1 MPIGRRFVLSFVA
14 LSLIAALPV
23 IGQLPASAA
32 PAPQAGSAPVR
43 PSARVAPFLPLTA
56 GERATV
62 HKHSFQ
68 FGGSAPVSLHG
79 VSDAGATATG
89 GAPNALR
96 AAEGAADT
104 TSGPLIAP
112 VPPDDLTGFAGTAQ
126 ASTIHS
132 FGADQ
137 EVTPPNED
145 IAAGPIDLVEVVNST
160 VFLLNR
166 TGGVLGSADLNVFM
180 DVRTG
185 YHSSDPRV
193 IYDAGGGRFWITVT
207 EVPDSFSSPTNCPA
221 AAPVL
226 IAVSPSSNPLP
237 FTSWIVYG
245 LPIGQRTAGTMFG
258 DQPGLGDDGNT
269 IAVTF
274 GDFSCSLNFLGSE
287 IDILQKTDFEHDSG
301 THALD
306 FFFGGPFTAQPVQT
320 FGAIGTQ
327 YVVTNESDC
336 GSVTCANPPP
346 EAEVDA
352 FIGTPEAQNVSLIQ
366 DFTSMT
372 PTAVD
377 NTTGFLP
384 PAAQP
389 SPGPTLQTNDDRFL
403 NAVWENGE
411 IWTADGTGCQPGGTG
426 PVQNCLN
433 YLEIAANA
441 TGTAVGTSPTQQ
453 LNNVGA
459 TGEDLF
465 YPEVTLDQSGDLLT
479 VFDESSS
486 TDFPSI
492 LAATI
497 PNAGTTLSSF
507 VTLHTS
513 STYYNGDDLFA
524 GACDSEGCRWG
535 DYSGA
540 AQDPAN
546 PNDVWVVSGS
556 EDGSVEGVCGTTHAC
571 WNTRI
576 NQLTVTGPSIS
587 SLTPSSGPVVGGQT
601 VTVKGFDFGSDTAFT
616 FGGTPTTIHPL
627 TPESFTFVTPAA
639 STPLGGSVETQ
650 ATDSLGSSDM
660 NGASAYLYIGLS
672 NYTPVAPFRIL
683 DTRTNGGPLAP
694 GAIRPL
700 QVAGAGSP
708 AIPFSA
714 TAVVLN
720 VTEVS
725 GTASSLLT
733 VYPAGSTR
741 PNASNLNFAAHTV
754 IPNLVTVALSINGA
768 VDIYNAL
775 GSVNVLADV
784 EGYFTPQPSS
794 DFQGLFHPIAPFRVC
809 DTRSACQGHAVL
821 HPGQAVVVNVTGASQ
836 IPVDG
841 TAGAAVLNLTGVA
854 GTALTFLSAFPTN
867 STGGCSYN
875 GTHAPPFSTLN
886 LTPGAVEANRVM
898 VALGP
903 AVSGGPDTS
912 MCVYNAAGTINM
924 IVDAN
929 GWFGSASAL
938 AIPTGYQYQAIAPTR
953 ICDTR
958 VGSAS
963 CSHAAI
969 GAAVSRLIGVAGFD
983 GIPAV
988 ASATTVVAIIANLTA
1003 ITPTTATFLALYPA
1017 NLTRHPGVSDLNVNA
1032 GVVLPNLAVVA
1043 LDTTIDSNAGDVF
1056 LYNSAG
1062 SVNAIIDV
1070 EGWFQ

>member
-1 MPIGRRFVLSFVA
+1 MPIGRRLLLSFVG
-14 LSLIAALPV
+14 LGLIAALPV

-32 PAPQAGSAPVR
+32 PAPRAAPVA
-43 PSARVAPFLPLTA
+43 PSTVSRHLTPFLALTKQARESASRQAPRA
-56 GERATV
+56 GHSEPPTVHGRSDASGAGVVIPAAPAQPASFRPELRAT
-62 HKHSFQ
+62 
-68 FGGSAPVSLHG
+68 
-79 VSDAGATATG
+79 
-89 GAPNALR
+89 
-96 AAEGAADT
+96 
-104 TSGPLIAP
+104 PLVAP
-112 VPPDDLTGFAGTAQ
+112 VPPDALTGFPGTAQ
-126 ASTIHS
+126 AGTIHS
-132 FGADQ
+132 FGGDQ

-145 IAAGPIDLVEVVNST
+145 VAAGPTDLVEVVNST
-160 VFLLNR
+160 VEVFSR
-166 TGGVLGSADLNVFM
+166 TGANLGSDDLNDFM
-180 DVRTG
+180 DVIPG

-193 IYDAGGGRFWITVT
+193 VYDSGGGRFWITIT
-207 EVPDSFSSPTNCPA
+207 EVPNSGCPQ

-237 FTSWIVYG
+237 FTGWIVYA
-245 LPIGQRTAGTMFG
+245 LPIGEGNAGTLFG
-258 DQPGLGDDGNT
+258 DQPGLGYDGNT
-269 IAVTF
+269 VAVTF
-274 GDFSCSLNFLGSE
+274 GDFDCSLNFLGAE
-287 IDILQKTDFEHDSG
+287 VDILQKTDFEHDSG
-301 THALD
+301 TNAL
-306 FFFGGPFTAQPVQT
+306 FFFFNAPFTIQPVQSY
-320 FGAIGTQ
+320 GSIPAQ
-327 YVVTNESDC
+327 YLVTNESDC
-336 GSVTCANPPP
+336 GIPACTTPQ
-346 EAEVDA
+346 AEVDDVT
-352 FIGTPEAQNVSLIQ
+352 GTPEAQNVA
-366 DFTSMT
+366 FNRNFVTMT
-372 PTAVD
+372 PTAVND
-377 NTTGFLP
+377 TTGFLP

-411 IWTADGTGCQPGGTG
+411 IWTADGTSCQPGGTG
-426 PVQNCLN
+426 PVQNCLD
-433 YLEIAANA
+433 YLEIAANP
-441 TGTAVGTSPTQQ
+441 TGTIVGASPTLQ
-453 LNNVGA
+453 LNNVGV

-465 YPEVTLDQSGDLLT
+465 YPEVALDQSGDLLT
-479 VFDESSS
+479 VFDESSA

-497 PNAGTTLSSF
+497 PNAGTTFSSF
-507 VTLHTS
+507 ITLHVS
-513 STYYNGDDLFA
+513 STYYNGDNLFP

-556 EDGSVEGVCGTTHAC
+556 EDGSVEGVCSTTHAC

-576 NQLTVTGPSIS
+576 NQLTVTGPSIT

-601 VTVKGFDFGSDTAFT
+601 VTVKGFDFGSDTTFE
-616 FGGTPTTIHPL
+616 FGGTPTTISGL

-650 ATDSLGSSDM
+650 AIDSLGSSDM

-683 DTRTNGGPLAP
+683 DTRTNGGPLGP

-708 AIPFSA
+708 AIPFTA

-733 VYPAGSTR
+733 VYPASSGR

-794 DFQGLFHPIAPFRVC
+794 DFEGLFHPIAPFRVC
-809 DTRSACQGHAVL
+809 DTRSACQGHVAL

-836 IPVDG
+836 IPIDG

-854 GTALTFLSAFPTN
+854 GTASTFLSAFPTN
-867 STGGCSYN
+867 STGGCAYT

-886 LTPGAVEANRVM
+886 LLPGAVAANRVM

-903 AVSGGPDTS
+903 AFSGGLDTS

-924 IVDAN
+924 IIDAN
-929 GWFGSASAL
+929 GWFGSATAG
-938 AIPTGYQYQAIAPTR
+938 ATPTGYQYQAIAPTR

-958 VGSAS
+958 VVSAS

-988 ASATTVVAIIANLTA
+988 ASTTTVVAIIANLTA

-1032 GVVLPNLAVVA
+1032 GIVLPNLAVVA
-1043 LDTTIDSNAGDVF
+1043 LDTTADANAGDIF

-1062 SVNAIIDV
+1062 SVNAIIDI